1 MDNRKN
7 GRRRTIDGVE
17 LTFVRCDKDGNVIN
31 EEALRGLGIT
41 NSTIER
47 IVSGVA
53 GRISPSAG
61 GTVSGASSD
70 GIITD

>member
-1 MDNRKN
+1 MDYRKSGN
-7 GRRRTIDGVE
+7 RRTISAVE
-17 LTFVRCDKDGNVIN
+17 LTFVRCDKDGNVIT
-31 EEALRGLGIT
+31 EEALHSLGIT

-53 GRISPSAG
+53 GRISPSADDAAY
-61 GTVSGASSD
+61 GTFSA

>member
-1 MDNRKN
+1 MDYQKN
-7 GRRRTIDGVE
+7 DKRRTIGGKE
-17 LTFVRCDKDGNVIN
+17 LTFVRCDKDGNVIP
-31 EEALRGLGIT
+31 EEALHSLGIT

-53 GRISPSAG
+53 GRISPSAEDAAL
-61 GTVSGASSD
+61 GTFSE